1 MKSGESSYEIE
12 KPKEFSY
19 DLEVEL
25 RVKGG
30 ACVHNVMTV
39 AYHRDTRQHKSH
51 KRALSFS
58 T

>member
-1 MKSGESSYEIE
+1 MKSSENSYEVE

-39 AYHRDTRQHKSH
+39 ASH
-51 KRALSFS
+51 
-58 T
+58 